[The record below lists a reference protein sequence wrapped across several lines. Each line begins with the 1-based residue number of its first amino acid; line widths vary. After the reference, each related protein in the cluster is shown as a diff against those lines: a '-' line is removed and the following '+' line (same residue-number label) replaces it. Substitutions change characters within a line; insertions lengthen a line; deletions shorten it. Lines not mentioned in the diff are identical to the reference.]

1 MTLHGASPRSTNN
14 CYDMEQKLKKL
25 LEAVEHEVM
34 RKPSRKTLD
43 RLSLLAGFQDWDQ
56 FLRNFKGNEATEGDT
71 KETPSEP
78 QV

>member
-1 MTLHGASPRSTNN
+1 MRHDASPRSTNN

-43 RLSLLAGFQDWDQ
+43 LLSLLAGFQDWDQ
-56 FLRNFKGNEATEGDT
+56 FLKNFKGNNTSEENTEV
-71 KETPSEP
+71 TPSEP